1 MHAGSTGKHIAQGGP
16 AWGGPALGP
25 QDEYHPR
32 MTSPEAA
39 SEELRVAASAEIT
52 AYLQQLQRENAT
64 VLLNGPPGQSLA
76 SRIGTLDA
84 AANVLG
90 LEIGADPEGI
100 SQALVASGEITA
112 VAYLG
117 TIKLQFEL
125 DDAVLVS
132 GEQGAV
138 LRTSLPQRLYRFQR
152 RQSFRVQPAGSVYPR
167 VVLPGGE
174 APGRALRVL
183 DISIGGLALA
193 LPADVSPLPT
203 GQEAKGLVLELDR
216 ITALRVTL
224 LPHHTSP
231 IAGNAG
237 NAGDAGGMMQMGC
250 SFVDLDAAAGRAL
263 QVYVDQTQKRRR
275 LLKLDT

>member
-1 MHAGSTGKHIAQGGP
+1 MSAPDTVP
-16 AWGGPALGP
+16 
-25 QDEYHPR
+25 
-32 MTSPEAA
+32 
-39 SEELRVAASAEIT
+39 EELRVTATAEIA
-52 AYLQQLQRENAT
+52 AYLQQLQRENAA
-64 VLLNGPPGQSLA
+64 VLLSGPPGLSLS
-76 SRIGTLDA
+76 SRICALDGEA
-84 AANVLG
+84 GVLG
-90 LEIGADPEGI
+90 LEIGSDPEGI
-100 SQALVASGEITA
+100 SQALVAGGEISA

-138 LRTSLPQRLYRFQR
+138 LRSSLPERLYRFQR
-152 RQSFRVQPAGSVYPR
+152 RQSFRVQPSGSIYPR

-174 APGRALRVL
+174 HSGRALRVL

-193 LPADVSPLPT
+193 LPGDTTPAQPLPVGLVAT
-203 GQEAKGLVLELDR
+203 GLVLELDR
-216 ITALRVTL
+216 LTALRIALV
-224 LPHHTSP
+224 PQHTSA
-231 IAGNAG
+231 IAG
-237 NAGDAGGMMQMGC
+237 DTRGMLQLGC

>member
-1 MHAGSTGKHIAQGGP
+1 MSA
-16 AWGGPALGP
+16 
-25 QDEYHPR
+25 
-32 MTSPEAA
+32 PEAA
-39 SEELRVAASAEIT
+39 PEEFRVAATAEIA

-64 VLLNGPPGQSLA
+64 VLLNGPPGESLA
-76 SRIGTLDA
+76 SRITTLDTA
-84 AANVLG
+84 ADVLG
-90 LEIGADPEGI
+90 LEIGADPDGI

-117 TIKLQFEL
+117 SIKLQFEL

-138 LRTSLPQRLYRFQR
+138 LRSTLPTRLYRFQR

-174 APGRALRVL
+174 QPGQALRVL

-193 LPADVSPLPT
+193 LPADAPPPAGLPV
-203 GQEAKGLVLELDR
+203 GQVAEGLVLELDR

-224 LPHHTSP
+224 LPHHASP
-231 IAGNAG
+231 ISSTV
-237 NAGDAGGMMQMGC
+237 GDAAGLLQLGC
-250 SFVDLDAAAGRAL
+250 SFIDLDATATRAL

-275 LLKLDT
+275 LLKLDL